1 MENNYKVK
9 IICEYEKERQEW
21 EALSPEEQH
30 EWQLTA
36 DYLKKEWPEIITGDT
51 LGFWQVVG
59 MNNSGM

>member
-1 MENNYKVK
+1 MENNYKIK

-36 DYLKKEWPEIITGDT
+36 DYLKKEWP
-51 LGFWQVVG
+51 
-59 MNNSGM
+59 